1 MLPAPTLAEVL
12 EKLNTLVSLQR
23 CNPLDSFY
31 TSLYNPDSLD
41 RRCIVSRM
49 WQLQE
54 AKNKFSE
61 VVEEALTHGPQV
73 ITRRGVETVIVLSYT
88 EYRTMLLNRKKLS
101 TFFRES
107 PLVGEDLD
115 LTRDKSGL
123 RDDIE
128 L

>member
-1 MLPAPTLAEVL
+1 M
-12 EKLNTLVSLQR
+12 
-23 CNPLDSFY
+23 
-31 TSLYNPDSLD
+31 
-41 RRCIVSRM
+41 SRV

-61 VVEEALTHGPQV
+61 VVEEAIAHGPQV
-73 ITRRGVETVIVLSYT
+73 ITRRGVETAIVLSYGD
-88 EYRTMLLNRKKLS
+88 YRALLLKRKKLS

-115 LTRDKSGL
+115 LARDHSGP
-123 RDDIE
+123 RDEIV